1 MQESNKLITLSHANG
16 LVGRKD
22 HEMKVRVF
30 TRLMNDHGTA
40 PRVRVINHT
49 DDAAILVY
57 EGDPRNMDEEI
68 QGMRV
73 NSFTVLGTGF
83 AEIHTK

>member
-1 MQESNKLITLSHANG
+1 
-16 LVGRKD
+16 
-22 HEMKVRVF
+22 MKIKVF
-30 TRLMNDHGTA
+30 AKMMNDHGTK
-40 PRVRVINHT
+40 PRVRIMKHT

-83 AEIHTK
+83 VEIHTI

>member
-1 MQESNKLITLSHANG
+1 
-16 LVGRKD
+16 
-22 HEMKVRVF
+22 MKIKVF
-30 TRLMNDHGTA
+30 VKLMNDYGTN
-40 PRVRVINHT
+40 PHVRVMKHT

-57 EGDPRNMDEEI
+57 EGDPRNMEEKI

-83 AEIHTK
+83 VEIHTK

>member
-1 MQESNKLITLSHANG
+1 
-16 LVGRKD
+16 
-22 HEMKVRVF
+22 MKIKMF
-30 TRLMNDHGTA
+30 AKLMNDYGTN
-40 PRVRVINHT
+40 PRVRVMKHT
-49 DDAAILVY
+49 DDASIIIY

-83 AEIHTK
+83 VEIHTK